1 MTAAPTALARKLD
14 SIRDKASLK
23 NFDVAQLLN
32 ARVETVSRWNQ
43 GHAYPHRNTE
53 KALLELE
60 YIVDQLSDIY
70 APDEA
75 RQWLFSPQRLLDGVS
90 PASLIQ
96 QGRIEDVRRL
106 VNQIRDSVFM

>member
-1 MTAAPTALARKLD
+1 MTTANTALARKLD

-23 NFDVAQLLN
+23 NFDVAQLLGT
-32 ARVETVSRWNQ
+32 RVETVSRWKQ

-53 KALLELE
+53 IALLELE

-70 APDEA
+70 DPNEA
-75 RQWLFSPQRLLDGVS
+75 RQWLFSRQKLLDEQS

-96 QGRIEDVRRL
+96 SGQIEVVRQL
-106 VNQIRDSVFM
+106 VNQIRDNIFM